1 MNKVSKIQIA
11 NIITDSKKYPYLIV
25 FSVAIVLRL
34 VPEILAFTYP
44 VGYYV
49 INYYLPVIKNFE
61 QYWPTISNQFP
72 FYISLLYGISEVF
85 SAEPQLVISSSIVL
99 VFGLFSIAIFSIGRN
114 LLRLDN
120 LQSIFLS
127 IFVIFQLGVLRTS
140 WDLHKDMFALSLTFF
155 SLLFISKIP
164 KLSKNLIAVTAALNI
179 VTVLADRMIGLL
191 LSVTLIGSFILTRD
205 RGLAMIAVFVIVIY
219 ALSLQANH
227 DNIEYNLKM
236 VGPNNSTNEIYNPT
250 NLIILFLVMNAILL
264 PSGIVGFIKSKL
276 IIFKIPLL
284 ISVIGS
290 FTWII
295 FPNTSAFLP
304 DRWIVIFSI
313 FLSLFSGYG
322 FISLIENRRI
332 LISTRKLNNYL
343 IVLLPF
349 IFLGSAFAVSPNN
362 SYFNIYG
369 VFHQF
374 IGPYGP
380 LTMQYNSISVPES
393 RSLLSVI
400 DWINNDTNTPE
411 GSVIMGSKH
420 LRGWMELELKERT
433 FLFAD
438 NNSKLLDSDKYSE
451 LYLLEFISRQSTKI
465 PENYLQELSYNKTDF
480 SIFKLKLIE

>member
-34 VPEILAFTYP
+34 VPEIIAFPYP
-44 VGYYV
+44 VGYDV

-72 FYISLLYGISEVF
+72 FYVSLLYGISEVF
-85 SAEPQLVISSSIVL
+85 RAEPQLVISSSIVL

-120 LQSIFLS
+120 FQSIFLS

-205 RGLAMIAVFVIVIY
+205 SGLAMIAVFVIVIY

-250 NLIILFLVMNAILL
+250 NLIVLFLVMNAILL

-332 LISTRKLNNYL
+332 SISTRKLNNYL

-451 LYLLEFISRQSTKI
+451 LYLLELISRQSTKI

>member
-34 VPEILAFTYP
+34 VPEILAFPYP
-44 VGYYV
+44 VGYDV

-72 FYISLLYGISEVF
+72 FYVSLLYGISEVF
-85 SAEPQLVISSSIVL
+85 RAEPQLVISSSIVL

-120 LQSIFLS
+120 FQSIFLS

-250 NLIILFLVMNAILL
+250 NLIVLFLVMNAILL

-332 LISTRKLNNYL
+332 SISTRKLNNYL

-451 LYLLEFISRQSTKI
+451 LYLLELISRQSTKI

>member
-34 VPEILAFTYP
+34 VPEILAFPYP
-44 VGYYV
+44 VGYDV

-72 FYISLLYGISEVF
+72 FYVSLLYGISEVF
-85 SAEPQLVISSSIVL
+85 RAEPQLVISSSIVL

-120 LQSIFLS
+120 FQSIFLS

-205 RGLAMIAVFVIVIY
+205 SGLAMIAVFVIVIY

-250 NLIILFLVMNAILL
+250 NLIVLFLVMNAILL

-332 LISTRKLNNYL
+332 SISTRNLNNYL

-451 LYLLEFISRQSTKI
+451 LYLLELISRQSTKI

>member
-11 NIITDSKKYPYLIV
+11 NIITNRKKYPYLIV
-25 FSVAIVLRL
+25 FSVAFVLRL
-34 VPEILAFTYP
+34 VPEVLSFPYP
-44 VGYYV
+44 VGYDV

-61 QYWPTISNQFP
+61 HYWPTISNQFP
-72 FYISLLYGISEVF
+72 FYVSLLYAISEVLH
-85 SAEPQLVISSSIVL
+85 AEPQLVISSSIVL
-99 VFGLFSIAIFSIGRN
+99 IFGLFSLVIFSIGRN

-140 WDLHKDMFALSLTFF
+140 WDLHKDMFALTLTFL
-155 SLLFISKIP
+155 SLLFISKLP
-164 KLSKNLIAVTAALNI
+164 KLSKNLIPITAALNI

-191 LSVTLIGSFILTRD
+191 LSVTLIGSSILTRD
-205 RGLAMIAVFVIVIY
+205 RGLAMIAVIVIVIY
-219 ALSLQANH
+219 AISLQANH
-227 DNIEYNLKM
+227 ENIEYNLKM
-236 VGPNNSTNEIYNPT
+236 VGSNNSTNEIYTPI
-250 NLIILFLVMNAILL
+250 NLIVLFLVMNAILL
-264 PSGIVGFIKSKL
+264 PSGIVGFIKSRL

-295 FPNTSAFLP
+295 FPNSSAFLP

-332 LISTRKLNNYL
+332 SISSRKLNNYL
-343 IVLLPF
+343 IVVLPF

-369 VFHQF
+369 AFHQF

-400 DWINNDTNTPE
+400 DWINNDTNTPI

-420 LRGWMELELKERT
+420 LRGWMDLELKERT

-438 NNSKLLDSDKYSE
+438 NNSKLLDSDKYTE
-451 LYLLEFISRQSTKI
+451 LYLLELKSRQSTKI

-480 SIFKLKLIE
+480 SIFKLKLID

>member
-11 NIITDSKKYPYLIV
+11 NIITNSKKYPYLIV

-34 VPEILAFTYP
+34 VPEILAFPYP
-44 VGYYV
+44 VGYDV

-72 FYISLLYGISEVF
+72 FYVSLLYGISEVF

-99 VFGLFSIAIFSIGRN
+99 VFGLFSMAIFSIGRN

-205 RGLAMIAVFVIVIY
+205 RGLAMIAVIVIVIY

-227 DNIEYNLKM
+227 DNIEYNLNM
-236 VGPNNSTNEIYNPT
+236 VGSNNSTNEIYNPT
-250 NLIILFLVMNAILL
+250 NLIVMFLVMNAILL

-332 LISTRKLNNYL
+332 SISSRKLNNYL
-343 IVLLPF
+343 IVLIPF

-369 VFHQF
+369 AFHQF

-451 LYLLEFISRQSTKI
+451 LYLLELKSRQSTKI

>member
-11 NIITDSKKYPYLIV
+11 NIITNSKKYPYLIV

-34 VPEILAFTYP
+34 VPEILAFPYP
-44 VGYYV
+44 VGYDV

-72 FYISLLYGISEVF
+72 FYVSLLYGISEVF

-99 VFGLFSIAIFSIGRN
+99 VFGLFSMAIFSIGRN

-140 WDLHKDMFALSLTFF
+140 WDLHKDMFALALTFF

-205 RGLAMIAVFVIVIY
+205 RGLAMIAVIVIVIY

-227 DNIEYNLKM
+227 DNIEYNLNM
-236 VGPNNSTNEIYNPT
+236 VGSNNSTNEIYNPT
-250 NLIILFLVMNAILL
+250 NLIVMFLVMNAILL

-332 LISTRKLNNYL
+332 SISSRKLNNYL
-343 IVLLPF
+343 IVLIPF

-369 VFHQF
+369 AFHQF

-451 LYLLEFISRQSTKI
+451 LYLLELKSRQSTRI

>member
-11 NIITDSKKYPYLIV
+11 NIITNSKKYPYLIV

-34 VPEILAFTYP
+34 VPEILAFPYP
-44 VGYYV
+44 VGYDV

-72 FYISLLYGISEVF
+72 FYVSLLYGISEVF

-99 VFGLFSIAIFSIGRN
+99 VFGLFSMAIFSIGRN

-140 WDLHKDMFALSLTFF
+140 WDLHKDMFALALTFF

-205 RGLAMIAVFVIVIY
+205 RGLAMIAVIVIVIY

-227 DNIEYNLKM
+227 DNIEYNLNM
-236 VGPNNSTNEIYNPT
+236 VGSNNSTNEIYNPT
-250 NLIILFLVMNAILL
+250 NLIVMFLVMNAILL

-332 LISTRKLNNYL
+332 SISSRKLNNYL

-369 VFHQF
+369 AFHQF

-451 LYLLEFISRQSTKI
+451 LYLLELKSRQSTRI

>member
-11 NIITDSKKYPYLIV
+11 NIINSKKYPYLIV
-25 FSVAIVLRL
+25 FSLAIVLRL
-34 VPEILAFTYP
+34 VPEILAFPYP
-44 VGYYV
+44 VGYDV

-72 FYISLLYGISEVF
+72 FYVSLLYGISEVF
-85 SAEPQLVISSSIVL
+85 RAEPQLVISSSIVL

-140 WDLHKDMFALSLTFF
+140 WDLHKDMFALALTFF

-164 KLSKNLIAVTAALNI
+164 KLSKNLIAVTATLNI
-179 VTVLADRMIGLL
+179 MTVLADRMIGLL

-205 RGLAMIAVFVIVIY
+205 RGLAMIAVIVIVIY

-250 NLIILFLVMNAILL
+250 NLIVLFLVMNAILL

-332 LISTRKLNNYL
+332 SISSRKLNNYL

-451 LYLLEFISRQSTKI
+451 LYLLELKSRQSTKI

>member
-34 VPEILAFTYP
+34 VPEILAFPYP
-44 VGYYV
+44 VGYDV

-72 FYISLLYGISEVF
+72 FYVSLLYGISEVF
-85 SAEPQLVISSSIVL
+85 RAEPQLVISSSIVL

-120 LQSIFLS
+120 FQSIFLS

-295 FPNTSAFLP
+295 FQNTSAFLP

-332 LISTRKLNNYL
+332 SISTRKLNNYL

-451 LYLLEFISRQSTKI
+451 LYLLELKSRQSTKI

>member
-11 NIITDSKKYPYLIV
+11 NIITNSKKYPYLIV

-34 VPEILAFTYP
+34 VPEILAFPYP
-44 VGYYV
+44 VGYDV

-61 QYWPTISNQFP
+61 QYWSTISNQFP
-72 FYISLLYGISEVF
+72 FYVSLLYGISEVF
-85 SAEPQLVISSSIVL
+85 RAEPQLVISSSIVL

-140 WDLHKDMFALSLTFF
+140 WDLHKDMFALALTFF

-164 KLSKNLIAVTAALNI
+164 KLSKNLIAVTATLNI

-205 RGLAMIAVFVIVIY
+205 RGLAMIAVIVIVIY

-236 VGPNNSTNEIYNPT
+236 VGPNNSTNEIYNST
-250 NLIILFLVMNAILL
+250 NLIVLFLVMNAILL

-332 LISTRKLNNYL
+332 SISSRKLNNYL

-451 LYLLEFISRQSTKI
+451 LYLLELKSRQSTKI

>member
-1 MNKVSKIQIA
+1 MNKVSKLQIA
-11 NIITDSKKYPYLIV
+11 NIITNSKKYPHLIV
-25 FSVAIVLRL
+25 FSIAIVLRL
-34 VPEILAFTYP
+34 VPEILAFPYP
-44 VGYYV
+44 IGYDV

-72 FYISLLYGISEVF
+72 FYVSLLYEISEVF
-85 SAEPQLVISSSIVL
+85 RADPRLVISSSIVL
-99 VFGLFSIAIFSIGRN
+99 VFGLFSLAIFSIGRN

-140 WDLHKDMFALSLTFF
+140 WDLHKDMFALTLTFF

-164 KLSKNLIAVTAALNI
+164 KLSKYLIAVTAALNI

-191 LSVTLIGSFILTRD
+191 LSVTLIGSSIVKRD
-205 RGLAMIAVFVIVIY
+205 RGLAMVAVIVIVIY
-219 ALSLQANH
+219 GLSLQANH
-227 DNIEYNLKM
+227 DNIGYNLKI
-236 VGPNNSTNEIYNPT
+236 VGSNNSTNEIYNPP
-250 NLIILFLVMNAILL
+250 NLIVLFLVMNAILL

-284 ISVIGS
+284 ISMIGS

-322 FISLIENRRI
+322 FITLIENRRI
-332 LISTRKLNNYL
+332 AISSRKLYNYL
-343 IVLLPF
+343 IILLPF
-349 IFLGSAFAVSPNN
+349 IFLGSAFAASPNN
-362 SYFNIYG
+362 SYVNIYG
-369 VFHQF
+369 AFHQF

-380 LTMQYNSISVPES
+380 LTMQSNSIYLPES

-400 DWINNDTNTPE
+400 DWINNDTNTPV

-433 FLFAD
+433 FMFAD
-438 NNSKLLDSDKYSE
+438 NNSKLLESDKYSE
-451 LYLLEFISRQSTKI
+451 LYLLELKSRQSTRI
-465 PENYLQELSYNKTDF
+465 PKYYLQELSYNNTEF
-480 SIFKLKLIE
+480 SVFKLKLID

>member
-34 VPEILAFTYP
+34 VPEILAFPYP
-44 VGYYV
+44 VGYDV

-72 FYISLLYGISEVF
+72 FYVSLLYGISEVF
-85 SAEPQLVISSSIVL
+85 RAEPQLVISSSIVL

-120 LQSIFLS
+120 FQSIFLS

-451 LYLLEFISRQSTKI
+451 LYLLELISRQSTKI

>member
-34 VPEILAFTYP
+34 VPEILAFPYP
-44 VGYYV
+44 VGYDV

-72 FYISLLYGISEVF
+72 FYVSLLYGISEVF
-85 SAEPQLVISSSIVL
+85 RAEPQLVISSSIVL

-120 LQSIFLS
+120 FQSIFLS

-164 KLSKNLIAVTAALNI
+164 KLSKNLIAVTATLNI

-205 RGLAMIAVFVIVIY
+205 RGLAMIAVIVIVIY

-250 NLIILFLVMNAILL
+250 NLIILFLVMNAILI

-332 LISTRKLNNYL
+332 SISTRKLNNYL

-451 LYLLEFISRQSTKI
+451 LYLLELISRQSTKI